1 MEIRNVSKYLAV
13 AVLAGIWGCSPKQ
26 TAQRSYVYDDLYSAS
41 SDVRA
46 VAYSN
51 KQNNVVGEQAREANS
66 AGNDYYNK
74 TEAEKYSGTV
84 KQYSSSVYDNAY
96 DNTSQYAYNNGYG
109 NWNPYGWNSWNSW
122 NNWYYP
128 MYGFSPGWSIGLGF
142 GSGFY
147 RPWGLSSWYGGGFY
161 DPWYS
166 SWGYNPYYYN
176 SWGYYPSYYGG
187 GYYGGYYRDPYY
199 YGGGNVVVK
208 PGNSNTGGSYSR
220 PRTTNYGRS
229 QSAYNNDFA
238 TRSNPNPGASVSP
251 NRGGRTSA
259 YNDPSASNSYYSRPR
274 RDGGDYSSFSGNSG
288 TTYRN
293 NGTVNRD
300 NNSYSR
306 GWNNDNGSRNNS
318 WSQPS
323 NNSWNN
329 NSPSRSYSAPSS
341 GGGGGGG
348 GGGARSRGPR

>member
-51 KQNNVVGEQAREANS
+51 KQNNVVGDQAKEANS
-66 AGNDYYNK
+66 AGNEYYNK
-74 TEAEKYSGTV
+74 AEAEKYNGTV
-84 KQYSSSVYDNAY
+84 KNYSSSIYDNAY
-96 DNTSQYAYNNGYG
+96 QGNTQQQYAYNNGYG

-122 NNWYYP
+122 NNSYYP
-128 MYGFSPGWSIGLGF
+128 MYGFSPGWSIGLGI

-187 GYYGGYYRDPYY
+187 GYYGGGYYRDPYY
-199 YGGGNVVVK
+199 YGGGNVVVN
-208 PGNSNTGGSYSR
+208 PGNTNTGSSYSR
-220 PRTTNYGRS
+220 PRSATSGRS
-229 QSAYNNDFA
+229 QSAYNGDFVN
-238 TRSNPNPGASVSP
+238 RNSNLGSGQ
-251 NRGGRTSA
+251 GGRTA
-259 YNDPSASNSYYSRPR
+259 YDNNSASNGSYYSRPR
-274 RDGGDYSSFSGNSG
+274 RDGGDYSSPSSSGNS
-288 TTYRN
+288 YRSG

-300 NNSYSR
+300 NNTYSR
-306 GWNNDNGSRNNS
+306 GWNNDNSSRNNS

-323 NNSWNN
+323 NNSWN

-348 GGGARSRGPR
+348 GGGGARSRGPR